1 MDGELALAMVQ
12 RCASVLCL
20 DVPEGTD
27 VGLDTELWVVGPR
40 FKGIKMI
47 PPGQAH
53 FFYYSPGDN
62 SGLGGGPPP
71 GRRGRF
77 LYLQATEVAVFRW
90 DRDTEDFVEPDAD
103 EAQRLA
109 EGVRRLEFDQWLGA
123 YPLANA
129 EKWTSISRHI
139 TPPVLQRL
147 QPVGHSVW
155 SEMAT
160 QRRIEEKGKA
170 KVEEEP
176 RDGSAT
182 DTLGH
187 KSYYTDIPKR
197 ATPPGAAPH
206 EVTRY
211 SIDKSY
217 MLTLLLETKYE
228 NDQALLLGELEYSF
242 VCFVMGQE
250 YEGFVQWKKL
260 VNLMCSCEEAL
271 LTHPGLF
278 HEFIDVIHNQL
289 RQAPVDLFMDELMAD
304 SFLMSSL
311 KSFFELT
318 EDERLDADLV
328 RRGRSFKAFMADH
341 FRLDLS
347 ALDDDDDDA
356 PTIVEE

>member
-1 MDGELALAMVQ
+1 M
-12 RCASVLCL
+12 LCL
-20 DVPEGTD
+20 GVPEGTE

-47 PPGQAH
+47 PPNQAH

-77 LYLQATEVAVFRW
+77 LYLRPTEVAVFRW
-90 DRDTEDFVEPDAD
+90 SDETEDFAEPDRD
-103 EAQRLA
+103 EAERLA
-109 EGVRRLEFDQWLGA
+109 EGVRRLEFDQWLGP

-129 EKWTSISRHI
+129 EKWASISRHI
-139 TPPVLQRL
+139 TPAVLQRL
-147 QPVGHSVW
+147 QPVGYSVW

-170 KVEEEP
+170 KVGDEASSA
-176 RDGSAT
+176 GSAAM

-197 ATPPGAAPH
+197 AIPPGAAPH

-217 MLTLLLETKYE
+217 TLTLLLETKYD
-228 NDQALLLGELEYSF
+228 NDDGLLLGELEYSF

-250 YEGFVQWKKL
+250 YEGFEQWKKL
-260 VNLMCSCEEAL
+260 VNLLCSCEEAL
-271 LTHPGLF
+271 LTRPRLF
-278 HEFIDVIHNQL
+278 HEFIDVLHNQL

-318 EDERLDADLV
+318 EDERLDADLA
-328 RRGRSFKAFMADH
+328 RRGRTFKSFMADH

-347 ALDDDDDDA
+347 ALDADDEDA
-356 PTIVEE
+356 PTVVED